1 MKTFCNVLSNFT
13 TRRRKI
19 AQLKKLETLVAR
31 VGALAMIEDSSWVL
45 FDVLQCQI
53 RARLSSP
60 PRAVG
65 LEQCYLMII
74 SSRSDHVELIRN
86 PKWNKWPTNSPKTQH
101 TTKFFFNFIVEHC
114 HRHTASSL
122 LRAHEK
128 NHKLDSLHCYATR
141 VVRPKH
147 IFHVHKQ
154 QLSSA
159 QVRANF
165 SRLFHV
171 VYLPL
176 LQICK

>member
-19 AQLKKLETLVAR
+19 AQLKKLETLGAR

-53 RARLSSP
+53 RDRLSSP

-74 SSRSDHVELIRN
+74 STRSDHVELIKN

-101 TTKFFFNFIVEHC
+101 TAKFFLLYCWTLSPSYRVVSA
-114 HRHTASSL
+114 ASTWEKPQTWLTSL
-122 LRAHEK
+122 L
-128 NHKLDSLHCYATR
+128 CYSS
-141 VVRPKH
+141 
-147 IFHVHKQ
+147 
-154 QLSSA
+154 SSA
-159 QVRANF
+159 KTHFPCTQTAAQF
-165 SRLFHV
+165 GSG
-171 VYLPL
+171 
-176 LQICK
+176 